1 MNNEA
6 ISDFLSDAR
15 DNAPDALQHYF
26 LSFEDYWERKLWH
39 ELTDLL
45 VEFYQESQSAGQRI
59 QLYENFVKG
68 FADKINQLKLVQ
80 IGLSAAGQCKG
91 MILALLLLSCLSSV
105 AGETRRDEAYTDTI
119 GL

>member
-6 ISDFLSDAR
+6 IADFLSSAR
-15 DNAPDALQHYF
+15 DAAPENLQHYF

-45 VEFYQESQSAGQRI
+45 VEFYQEDGSKGIRI
-59 QLYENFVKG
+59 PLYENFVKT
-68 FADKINQLKLVQ
+68 FAEKVNQLRLVQ

-91 MILALLLLSCLSSV
+91 MSDQKRAAKPFTKEYL
-105 AGETRRDEAYTDTI
+105 ER
-119 GL
+119 